1 MILGGTTT
9 EIINPFI
16 MFFDHENTVIIT
28 IISLSVFR
36 KNIKTKFKVYRVRI
50 GIVLFFGLRL
60 SRFGSRICGWSI
72 EQRISRLKFIRRTL
86 LMRNQFAW
94 SDSLHTGIEW
104 RNKQDKEKEKQL
116 EWEMTRYSLATIVQ
130 YIIKKCSQNLYN
142 MILMWQRYN
151 LFQLKQILQRIFQ
164 KKATIH
170 NKMNC
175 GFLH

>member
-1 MILGGTTT
+1 MAKIQIDFFRNRIAMPFEKFFDSPHNFLIGSINLMISNGTMT
-9 EIINPFI
+9 EVIDPFI

-72 EQRISRLKFIRRTL
+72 EQRISRLQFIRRTL

-94 SDSLHTGIEW
+94 SDSLHTGIE
-104 RNKQDKEKEKQL
+104 
-116 EWEMTRYSLATIVQ
+116 
-130 YIIKKCSQNLYN
+130 
-142 MILMWQRYN
+142 
-151 LFQLKQILQRIFQ
+151 
-164 KKATIH
+164 
-170 NKMNC
+170 
-175 GFLH
+175 